1 MRAWIIALL
10 VSFFLIPATVQAQ
23 LVTSPYHPN
32 TRLTVQVAT
41 PYDNGVVVV
50 AQNGSTLYIYF
61 LNSTEQRLIYSLN
74 LSSLFSGF
82 PVFGYSYEASSVD
95 GYLYI
100 EIEPEYAIF
109 APSGQSVNGGSFVV
123 QNYVLVFKGL
133 HFVKGF
139 YLDSCILVF
148 PSPPLDNV
156 DALQFLKFFIYGGVI
171 TSLPIYPYI
180 NTTIVLNNTNIT
192 VPGGTIAAL
201 KLRNGIFIASVKTLF
216 TQFGQEDVLYVA
228 FSNGSGFP
236 WIRTYTFGPVD
247 SSPGLTLWPG
257 LWTVAGGQLFLVSYQ
272 NVSYS
277 YANHTAVSER
287 TVILGINVSTGMVST
302 KIELHSTAPVAGLMD
317 INNELYVLQ
326 VSNIHFI
333 TEQYVN
339 GTLRRVAQVPI
350 EVVSNATYYGPVTA
364 LYYDPG
370 YYLLIM
376 NPAGNGTNVAVVNSR
391 NVTSY
396 VVGGKVISVDHA
408 LLVRNG
414 NNLTLIPL
422 DSYGMPVKEIQL
434 GRTIENYTWA
444 KVLASAHGYYVVVAN
459 SSKIAE
465 YAVPFNLSG
474 QYENGMSSV
483 SAVANPTPNL
493 TLPVLAL
500 TTAAIAT
507 VIIVALLSRRK

>member
-10 VSFFLIPATVQAQ
+10 VSLFVIPATVQAQ
-23 LVTSPYHPN
+23 LVTSPYHPSA
-32 TRLTVQVAT
+32 RLAVEAAT

-61 LNSTEQRLIYSLN
+61 LNSTDQRLIYSLN
-74 LSSLFSGF
+74 LSSLFSET

-100 EIEPEYAIF
+100 EIEPEYTIF
-109 APSGQSVNGGSFVV
+109 APSSQSANGGSFVL

-133 HFVKGF
+133 HLVKSF
-139 YLDSCILVF
+139 YLNSCTLVF
-148 PSPPLDNV
+148 PNPPLDNV
-156 DALQFLKFFIYGGVI
+156 DALQFLKFFIYGGII
-171 TSLPIYPYI
+171 TSWPIYPYI
-180 NTTIVLNNTNIT
+180 NTTIVLNGTNVT
-192 VPGGTIAAL
+192 VPGGTVAVL

-216 TQFGQEDVLYVA
+216 TQSGQEDVLYVA
-228 FSNGSGFP
+228 FYNGSGFP
-236 WIRTYTFGPVD
+236 WIRTYTFGPVYP
-247 SSPGLTLWPG
+247 SPVFTLWPG
-257 LWTVAGGQLFLVSYQ
+257 IWTVAGGQLFLVSYQ
-272 NVSYS
+272 DVNYS
-277 YANHTAVSER
+277 YANHTGVSER

-302 KIELHSTAPVAGLMD
+302 EIELHNTAPVAGLMD

-326 VSNIHFI
+326 VSNKHLII
-333 TEQYVN
+333 EQYVN
-339 GTLRRVAQVPI
+339 GTLRSVAEVPL
-350 EVVSNATYYGPVTA
+350 EVVSNATYYGPVTDV
-364 LYYDPG
+364 YYEPG
-370 YYLLIM
+370 YYLLVM
-376 NPAGNGTNVAVVNSR
+376 NPAGNGTNVTVVNSR